1 MVVKALTIIVPAYN
15 MQDYLPQCVES
26 LLDGSSEALEVLVVN
41 DGSTD
46 RTSEIAHDFAR
57 RHPSIV
63 WVIDKSNGHYGSA
76 VNAGLDAAS
85 GFYVKV
91 IDADDSVE
99 PSAFQCLIDVA
110 VKQMGAGTAAADLLV
125 NDWVV
130 VNASGVLS
138 QVFRHPRMRS
148 DGSKSVDSLP
158 DVAIRDLQT
167 FALTYRRDL
176 LKGISYRQTEG
187 IPYTDTEWSILPM
200 RMVKTLLY
208 VPAVVVRYRMGR
220 QGQTMAPETYARDFP
235 IVESILSKIVLG
247 YRDGLESGFFS
258 QCLAVQLGGVY
269 YMHLADPFWTR
280 HPVPNGDLCGF
291 DELLA
296 KHPELYRRT
305 GDMPLSRKVGFRYIS
320 EWRRGRT
327 DRTLKFFLWRMYA
340 RSVMLVMKMV
350 G

>member
-1 MVVKALTIIVPAYN
+1 MKALSIIVPAYN

-26 LLDGSSEALEVLVVN
+26 LLEGSSEALEVLVVN

-46 RTSEIAHDFAR
+46 HTSEIAHDFVR

-63 WVIDKSNGHYGSA
+63 RVVDKSNGHYGSA
-76 VNAGLDAAS
+76 VNAGLVAAS

-99 PSAFQCLIDVA
+99 PSAFRCLIDVA
-110 VKQMGAGTAAADLLV
+110 AKQMGGGTAAADLLV
-125 NDWVV
+125 SDWVV
-130 VNASGVLS
+130 VNASGVPS

-148 DGSKSVDSLP
+148 DGARSVDSLP

-167 FALTYRRDL
+167 FALTYRLDL

-200 RMVKTLLY
+200 RVVKTLLY
-208 VPAVVVRYRMGR
+208 VPEVVVRYRMGR
-220 QGQTMAPETYARDFP
+220 KGQTMAPETYARDFP
-235 IVESILSKIVLG
+235 IVESILSKIILS
-247 YRDGLESGFFS
+247 YRDGAESGFFS

-269 YMHLADPFWTR
+269 YMHLADPFWAH

-305 GDMPLSRKVGFRYIS
+305 AELTLSRKIGFRYIR
-320 EWRRGRT
+320 EWRRRRT
-327 DRTLKFFLWRMYA
+327 TKTMKFSLWRMYA
-340 RSVMLVMKMV
+340 RCVELVMRII